1 MMVDDDG
8 DDGPRG
14 AVSAAA
20 AATTTTLD
28 DTAEDEGMFRLAD
41 KATADILLKSIQYL
55 NVVDSGRLATT
66 SKRMYYLVHQ
76 YRKLRLAQRPDMTM
90 TTIENKRQYV
100 EEDGGDARRTVQ
112 SAIEKSQT
120 KPNLAL
126 CHEVR
131 ERRGSRDAYAFVG
144 LKDALEQKFDSST
157 VICGVVGP
165 AIQVNLPT
173 MFSSSS
179 SSQHGSDGADGR
191 KKKETPT
198 SASTSTS
205 TVSHRHLCALLTAS
219 FSDSTILP
227 FCLGDDRDDG
237 KENISR
243 RMKEIEEKNSN
254 KATQVNT
261 DDISEGRESG
271 SKRKHEDDDDDKAT
285 ANSDSYWK
293 AMIVYACGNS
303 GSEVEEFVQ
312 TIQSQYPSISIVGGV
327 CSEGYVSVGKGDTSF
342 TPSYS
347 RDELS
352 CMKVRELKRL
362 ATEARSSNKD
372 NFDLSTLVE
381 KHEFVDYIHNSM
393 NSKGDKG
400 ETSSVE
406 VSHVRNGIFGVVLG
420 GSIPVRSMV
429 SRGVKSLLNGK
440 DGDLPTR
447 WMVHEA
453 DDDFPQELERLIGEV
468 PDHWKFHCIESVR
481 DEETGQVLS
490 ARQVLDMSLTRDS
503 DFIGIRDDS
512 NEEGFELFP
521 WNNQL
526 SQMTD
531 RIFVIDDKQGPSLPK
546 PIEIDFFELD
556 GQACLDDMDEAAATL
571 KKQTKEADE
580 EVLCALM
587 VSCNG
592 RGPVSS
598 FLNGEAMAD
607 ARRFNKS
614 FPEVPL
620 VGFYAGGE
628 IGPMARARRNGHNV
642 YRKGNVAFQGVSTLL
657 LVFQSCCVPAFLL
670 NFWLTLQNFVTFSR
684 YMQFTAVFALFIV
697 PIIERPKFDL
707 DDSVASVQ
715 KFIDQN
721 LGKSSA
727 S

>member
-1 MMVDDDG
+1 MMSNEG
-8 DDGPRG
+8 GGPG
-14 AVSAAA
+14 ASAAA
-20 AATTTTLD
+20 
-28 DTAEDEGMFRLAD
+28 DTAEGFRLAD

-76 YRKLRLAQRPDMTM
+76 YRKLRLAQRPDIGIA
-90 TTIENKRQYV
+90 TIENRRQYID
-100 EEDGGDARRTVQ
+100 EGGDARRTVQ

-120 KPNLAL
+120 KPNLVL
-126 CHEVR
+126 CHELR
-131 ERRGSRDAYAFVG
+131 ERRGSDPYAFVG

-173 MFSSSS
+173 MTSPSSSS
-179 SSQHGSDGADGR
+179 SSQDACGAADGSE
-191 KKKETPT
+191 KKESPT
-198 SASTSTS
+198 FTSTS

-254 KATQVNT
+254 KTTQVNT
-261 DDISEGRESG
+261 DDISEGQESG
-271 SKRKHEDDDDDKAT
+271 SKRKHKDDDGKVT
-285 ANSDSYWK
+285 ANSESYWK
-293 AMIVYACGNS
+293 AMIVYACGHS
-303 GSEVEEFVQ
+303 GNEVEEFVQ
-312 TIQSQYPSISIVGGV
+312 IIQSQHPSISIVGGV
-327 CSEGYVSVGKGDTSF
+327 CSGGYVSVGKGDTSLM
-342 TPSYS
+342 PSY
-347 RDELS
+347 RKDELAA
-352 CMKVRELKRL
+352 MKVRELKRL
-362 ATEARSSNKD
+362 ATEVSSNNHD
-372 NFDLSTLVE
+372 NFDVSTLVE
-381 KHEFVDYIHNSM
+381 KNEVVDYIHDSLKN
-393 NSKGDKG
+393 KVDKSG
-400 ETSSVE
+400 TSSAE
-406 VSHVRNGIFGVVLG
+406 VSRVESGIFGVILG

-429 SRGVKSLLNGK
+429 SRGVKSLMNGR
-440 DGDLPTR
+440 DDDFPTR
-447 WMVHEA
+447 WMVQEA
-453 DDDFPQELERLIGEV
+453 ESAKQSDVHFPEELQRLGI
-468 PDHWKFHCIESVR
+468 PDHLRFHFIESVR
-481 DEETGQVLS
+481 NEETGQVLS
-490 ARQVLDMSLTRDS
+490 ARQVLDMRLTRDA

-512 NEEGFELFP
+512 NEEGFELSP

-531 RIFVIDDKQGPSLPK
+531 RLIVIDDKRGPSSSK

-556 GQACLDDMDEAAATL
+556 GQASLDDMHEAAATL
-571 KKQTKEADE
+571 KKQTKDANE

-642 YRKGNVAFQGVSTLL
+642 YRKGSVAFQG
-657 LVFQSCCVPAFLL
+657 
-670 NFWLTLQNFVTFSR
+670 
-684 YMQFTAVFALFIV
+684 FTAVFALFIV
-697 PIIERPKFDL
+697 PRIESPKFDL
-707 DDSVASVQ
+707 DDSVESVQ
-715 KFIDQN
+715 KYIDQS